1 MTSEIFITMNIVE
14 DGFIKFDKKVSCE
27 DVGSQTGNYY
37 DYLAFYIDNIE
48 QAKWAGEIDWSQNS
62 FEVSAGDHT
71 FSWKFIKDQGVTS
84 GQDAAWID
92 NIVFPPSFYEGFMI
106 GDLNSDSYIN
116 IQDVIIAVGIVL
128 GNAEYVPSGDLNGD
142 NVINV
147 TDIVQL
153 VNLILN

>member
-1 MTSEIFITMNIVE
+1 M
-14 DGFIKFDKKVSCE
+14 G
-27 DVGSQTGNYY
+27 
-37 DYLAFYIDNIE
+37 
-48 QAKWAGEIDWSQNS
+48 GEIDWSQNS
-62 FEVSAGDHT
+62 LEVGRRT
-71 FSWKFIKDQGVTS
+71 YILMEIYKDQGVTS

>member
-1 MTSEIFITMNIVE
+1 
-14 DGFIKFDKKVSCE
+14 
-27 DVGSQTGNYY
+27 
-37 DYLAFYIDNIE
+37 
-48 QAKWAGEIDWSQNS
+48 
-62 FEVSAGDHT
+62 
-71 FSWKFIKDQGVTS
+71 
-84 GQDAAWID
+84 
-92 NIVFPPSFYEGFMI
+92 MI

-116 IQDVIIAVGIVL
+116 IQDVIITVGIVL